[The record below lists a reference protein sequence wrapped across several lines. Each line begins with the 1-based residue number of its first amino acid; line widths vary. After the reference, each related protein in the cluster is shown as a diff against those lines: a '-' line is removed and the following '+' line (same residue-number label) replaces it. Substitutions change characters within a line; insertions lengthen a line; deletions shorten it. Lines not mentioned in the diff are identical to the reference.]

1 MVENRRLLWKVPFF
15 GVALYLLFVVLFSN
29 DVADYDLWGY
39 LSFGRV
45 FVEWGY
51 FPFQDIFSYT
61 PTKPVW
67 VYHEWLTGVLFY
79 LIYKYSGPIGLQFL
93 RYSVVLITLFFMY
106 RTAVQRGAT
115 PVWSL
120 TALIPAALL
129 ISFGYVP
136 VRAQI
141 FTYLFFILT
150 LYYLEYARKTQ
161 EWLRLAWLIPVDILW
176 CNLHGGFPAG
186 LVLPFLYGFGEG
198 IAGRKARPYFISG
211 AAGAL
216 ATLVNPYGADYW
228 RFILHAVTMPR
239 WNINE
244 WASLYRA
251 INENIYVVPASIFV
265 VLAFITLFLY
275 VFRGKRDYVEWLLVA
290 ATLYAGIKHIRHT
303 VFFGLVFGSYLPL
316 VLSDS
321 WQRFQKT
328 KFSVH
333 KRKLSNKAWSCFPAA
348 VLTSVFVMVYLV
360 GNPMLA
366 CRAFPAMGLATPS
379 PEFPA
384 GAWKWIKENRFS
396 GNILPNFEWGEF
408 FIWYFSP
415 SCRVAMDGRYETVYP
430 EEVTGEYFDFLAGK
444 EGGRA
449 FLEKYPHDLV
459 VIRPDSGG
467 NFLMQAEKN
476 WKKVFSDIGCVI
488 YLREK

>member
-1 MVENRRLLWKVPFF
+1 MVESRQLLLKIPFF
-15 GVALYLLFVVLFSN
+15 GAALYLLFVVLFSN

-45 FVEWGY
+45 FVELGY

-61 PTKPVW
+61 PTKSVW
-67 VYHEWLTGVLFY
+67 VYHEWLTGILFY
-79 LIYKYSGPIGLQFL
+79 FIYKYSGSPGLQFL
-93 RYSVVLITLFFMY
+93 RYMIVLITLFLMY
-106 RTAVQRGAT
+106 RTAVRRGAT

-150 LYYLEYARKTQ
+150 LYHLESARKTQ
-161 EWLRLAWLIPVDILW
+161 EWLRLAWLIPVQILW
-176 CNLHGGFPAG
+176 CNLHGGFLAG
-186 LVLPFLYGFGEG
+186 LALPFLYGFGEG
-198 IAGRKARPYFISG
+198 IAGRKARPYFIFG
-211 AAGAL
+211 AAAAF
-216 ATLVNPYGADYW
+216 ATLINPYGAGYW
-228 RFILHAVTMPR
+228 QFILYSATMPR

-251 INENIYVVPASIFV
+251 INDNIYVVPSCIFIS
-265 VLAFITLFLY
+265 LGLITLFLY
-275 VFRGKRDYVEWLLVA
+275 VFRKKRDYVEWLVVA
-290 ATLYAGIKHIRHT
+290 MILYVGMKHIRHT

-316 VLSDS
+316 LLSDY
-321 WQRFQKT
+321 WQTFQKRRLT
-328 KFSVH
+328 
-333 KRKLSNKAWSCFPAA
+333 NNAWSWFPVG
-348 VLTSVFVMVYLV
+348 VLTTVLIIVYLI
-360 GNPMLA
+360 GNPLFA
-366 CRAFPAMGLATPS
+366 CRVLPAFGLATPS

-384 GAWKWIKENRFS
+384 GAYKWIKENHFS

-430 EEVTGEYFDFLAGK
+430 EETTREYFDFLAGK
-444 EGGRA
+444 EEGRI
-449 FLEKYPHDLV
+449 FLKKYPHDLA
-459 VIRPDSGG
+459 VIKPDSGG
-467 NFLMQAEKN
+467 NFLMQTEKN
-476 WKKVFSDIGCVI
+476 WKEVYSDRGCIV